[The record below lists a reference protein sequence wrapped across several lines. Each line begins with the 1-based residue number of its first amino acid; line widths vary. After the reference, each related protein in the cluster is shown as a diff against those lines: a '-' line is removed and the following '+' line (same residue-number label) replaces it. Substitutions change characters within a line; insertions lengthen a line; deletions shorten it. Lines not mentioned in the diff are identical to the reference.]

1 MSRVFLMERFLTLV
15 CLIILGGLFSCV
27 TLPPAVEKL
36 PPFVGFMGA
45 KWGSSIEEAKNVM
58 ETEGKRVFE
67 DRTKRPPYT
76 LYASGTYLNSPVIF
90 SYFFTPKSKKLYRV
104 DVTFKDLT
112 IYQKA
117 KEDLIGKFGNPS
129 YSQPEIDHWSWTDK
143 SLVIFQR
150 ESDCIQISYSGGEM
164 LKLNHQEGDGL
175 LQ

>member
-1 MSRVFLMERFLTLV
+1 MYQIFSKKGFFVLLCSVACTS
-15 CLIILGGLFSCV
+15 LFSCV

-36 PPFVGFMGA
+36 PPFVGFTGA
-45 KWGSSIEEAKNVM
+45 KWGSSVEEAKNVM

-104 DVTFKDLT
+104 DMTFKDLT
-112 IYQKA
+112 FYQKA
-117 KEDLIGKFGNPS
+117 KEDLIGKFGNAS

-164 LKLNHQEGDGL
+164 LKLNHQERDGL